1 MADQT
6 RYSVLYDVLYESPA
20 GTIPSGVSVAL
31 TTYPVWGDDTTKT
44 TETHDIPKE
53 QLKTR
58 IIEEQVGGV
67 TQSLTL
73 SVFMISSTIITVN
86 TSMLKQNG
94 AVYTIVDIANIYN
107 GLQIVIGQAA

>member
-6 RYSVLYDVLYESPA
+6 RYSVIYDILYESPA

-44 TETHDIPKE
+44 VETHDIPKE

-58 IIEEQVGGV
+58 IIEEIVDGV
-67 TQSLTL
+67 TQSLVL
-73 SVFMISSTIITVN
+73 SVFMISSTIVTVN
-86 TSMLKQNG
+86 TNMLKQDGTN
-94 AVYTIVDIANIYN
+94 YTLSDIAAIYG
-107 GLQIVIGQAA
+107 GLQIVIGQPA

>member
-6 RYSVLYDVLYESPA
+6 RYSILYDVLNELPA
-20 GTIPSGVSVAL
+20 GTTPSGVSIAL
-31 TTYPVWGDDTTKT
+31 TTYPIWGDDTTKT
-44 TETHDIPKE
+44 IETHDIPKE

-73 SVFMISSTIITVN
+73 SVFMISSTIVTVN
-86 TSMLKQNG
+86 TNMLKQDGTN
-94 AVYTIVDIANIYN
+94 YTLSDISAIYN
-107 GLQIVIGQAA
+107 GLQIVIGQPA

>member
-6 RYSVLYDVLYESPA
+6 RYSVIYDILYESPA

-44 TETHDIPKE
+44 VETHDIPKE

-58 IIEEQVGGV
+58 IIEQIVGGV

-86 TSMLKQNG
+86 PNMLKQNG
-94 AVYTIVDIANIYN
+94 TPYTISDIAAIYG
-107 GLQIVIGQAA
+107 GLQIVIGQPA